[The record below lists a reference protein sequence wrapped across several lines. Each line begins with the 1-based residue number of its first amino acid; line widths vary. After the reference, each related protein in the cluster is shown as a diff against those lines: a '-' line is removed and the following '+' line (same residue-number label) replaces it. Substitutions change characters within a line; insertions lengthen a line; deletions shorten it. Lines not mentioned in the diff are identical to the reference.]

1 MKRIII
7 TIIANMFFLLPMMA
21 QNEGERP
28 RFNPEIFKARLES
41 YIRDKADL
49 TQEEGNQLFPL
60 YYEMKQKQKD
70 VYQQIH
76 QLKKSHHSQQNPN
89 ATKVVADIM
98 TLKVKLAKIEQT
110 YYTKMSKALGG
121 EKVLRVMYAED
132 CFHRDM
138 LKLADKERRTKKN

>member
-1 MKRIII
+1 MKKII
-7 TIIANMFFLLPMMA
+7 TTLILNMLFLLPMMA

-28 RFNPEIFKARLES
+28 RFSPEIFKARLES

-49 TQEEGNQLFPL
+49 TQEEGNHLFPL

-76 QLKKSHHSQQNPN
+76 QLKKSQHNQQSQN
-89 ATKVVADIM
+89 ATKTVADIM
-98 TLKVKLAKIEQT
+98 ALKVKLAKIEQT
-110 YYTKMSKALGG
+110 YYNKMSKAIGG
-121 EKVLRVMYAED
+121 EKVLKVMYAED

-138 LKLADKERRTKKN
+138 LKLSDKERRSKKN